1 MVINMKTQTEHEKS
15 ESSGFELEE
24 LKAKVARGREAL
36 GSIHREYLDDQNFY
50 AGNQWGDMAEKRRG
64 EGRESFVYNVQPA
77 FVHSVTNVARQSP
90 PGIKIDAIS
99 DATEEMA
106 RQRQGLVRAI
116 EYECNAQ
123 AAYLYGLECAAKGG
137 IGWVRV
143 NVVEDARGEKRV
155 EILNIINPTTVIVEP
170 NQRPDLTDVHW
181 IAFVQTYS
189 GTHYKREFPNGTAAK
204 SDTVRVQVTEFW
216 EMRDGK
222 MYQCIFDEFAIL
234 HEETEYPGTIF
245 PFACVTGEF
254 RLIDDD
260 WHFAGIVR
268 DARTPQMEIN
278 YLKSEAITQ
287 MANAPKAPFI
297 MDADADAGFEEDWA
311 EANRVPRNLRKKKGS
326 EVIATPPAPPP
337 AGHMQLAD
345 QSYAMISQITGIKP
359 SFGAELDLVSGKSV
373 RYQQGQASVS
383 NYHLLDSVN
392 NLVRR
397 VGEIVNELVPFYYND
412 DRIRMILGEDQSA
425 TPVSFGPNMV
435 EGVANHD
442 LAKGR
447 YAVRISAG
455 PAYGS
460 QRDALLDQLAE
471 FARMDQPT
479 MQVIA
484 PYFLKAINL
493 PGSEDLAMQLKA
505 LLPPPVQ
512 QVLAMQGDQQVQ
524 AMQLHQHLEQAAQML
539 QAKDQQIQAMGQ
551 ELEKEK
557 ARNATTLQAAQ
568 IRAQTDLQLQDMR
581 GGSQERISQLE
592 AQVRLLIER
601 MGNAADLEAIERK
614 ADAQIDVAAATS
626 FIPQHSQS
634 LNNRL

>member
-1 MVINMKTQTEHEKS
+1 MVTNMSETQAEHEKR
-15 ESSGFELEE
+15 ESPIDELAE
-24 LKAKVARGREAL
+24 LKQKVARGRDAL
-36 GSIHREYLDDQNFY
+36 ASIHKEYLDDQNFY
-50 AGNQWGDMAEKRRG
+50 AGDQWGAMGEARKS

-77 FVHSVTNVARQSP
+77 FVHSVTNVARMSP

-106 RQRQGLVRAI
+106 SQRQGLVRAI

-123 AAYLYGLECAAKGG
+123 AAYLYALECAAKGG

-143 NVVEDARGEKRV
+143 NVVEDVRGEKRV

-181 IAFVQTYS
+181 VALVQTYS
-189 GTHYKREFPNGTAAK
+189 GAHYMREFPEGRAAK
-204 SDTVRVQVTEFW
+204 NETARVQVTEFW
-216 EMRDGK
+216 EIRGGRMF
-222 MYQCIFDEFAIL
+222 QCIFDEFDIL
-234 HEETEYPGTIF
+234 SEETEYPGTFF

-254 RLIDDD
+254 RLINDE
-260 WHFAGIVR
+260 WHYAGIVR
-268 DARTPQMEIN
+268 DSRTPQMEIN

-287 MANAPKAPFI
+287 MANSPKAPMI
-297 MDADADAGFEEDWA
+297 MDADADAGYEEDFA
-311 EANRVPRNLRKKKGS
+311 EANRVPRILRKKKGS
-326 EVIATPPAPPP
+326 EVIFTPSTPPP

-359 SFGAELDLVSGKSV
+359 SFGAELDMVSGKSV

-383 NYHLLDSVN
+383 NYHLLDSLN

-412 DRIRMILGEDQSA
+412 DRVRMILGEDQSA
-425 TPVSFGPNMV
+425 IPVSFGPNQIPD
-435 EGVANHD
+435 VANHD
-442 LAKGR
+442 LSVGR

-484 PYFLKAINL
+484 PFFLKAMNL

-512 QVLAMQGDQQVQ
+512 QVLAMQGDQQIL
-524 AMQLHQHLEQAAQML
+524 AMQLNQHLEQATQML
-539 QAKDQQIQAMGQ
+539 QEKDQKLAAMQQ
-551 ELEKEK
+551 ELEREK
-557 ARNATTLQAAQ
+557 ARNATTLQAEQMRSETALA
-568 IRAQTDLQLQDMR
+568 IQDKR
-581 GGSQERISQLE
+581 TASDERISQLE
-592 AQVRLLIER
+592 ASVKLLIER
-601 MGNAADLEAIERK
+601 MGNSTSLEAIEKK
-614 ADAQIDVAAATS
+614 ADAEIDVAAA
-626 FIPQHSQS
+626 SQI
-634 LNNRL
+634 LNPTPTILNH